1 MKGAGA
7 LQCLTQLSHS
17 TAGAHTQTR
26 EVLQF
31 RHRKGNPILSSD
43 FSHFPTCLSFGVV
56 LVLCSTQGPRLEA
69 PTSPELST
77 ASDFPTT
84 PTRFTTATPTVPA
97 TQTTSSLLPKACLF
111 CTCSSESVAVSLQN
125 PYFLFCFSQ
134 VSKLHA
140 PHKEQDGS
148 PPHQQTQPLKD
159 DLHPGLGRAVLR
171 PLSVKGGFHTP
182 HSLSFND
189 ELHPGAPQAAYKAG
203 AHSHHGSCY

>member
-1 MKGAGA
+1 M
-7 LQCLTQLSHS
+7 LL
-17 TAGAHTQTR
+17 
-26 EVLQF
+26 F

-69 PTSPELST
+69 LTSPELST

-84 PTRFTTATPTVPA
+84 PSGFTTATPTVPA
-97 TQTTSSLLPKACLF
+97 TQTTASLLPKACLF
-111 CTCSSESVAVSLQN
+111 SMCSSKSVAVSLQN

-189 ELHPGAPQAAYKAG
+189 ELHRGAPQAAYKAG